1 MPARIGIPQTLAFY
15 IYYPWWKTFFE
26 TLGLEVVPSEP
37 TNKSILDAGVSEAVN
52 DACIPI
58 KVFHG
63 HVASL
68 KEKVDYLFVPRM
80 VSVRRLGTETFCPKF
95 LGLPDLLRAAMS
107 DLPEMVDV
115 RVDLAK
121 SRLELFRLARAV
133 GERFNVGLWQVA
145 RAFWKAQQV
154 FRRYQRLLQQRLTP
168 QEAMELLF
176 ARKEP
181 VREEAAV
188 LSFAVL
194 GYPYAVYDRF
204 INVDLL
210 KRLQRLG
217 VKVLTAEMIPPRKLF
232 RASRRFP
239 EAQQL
244 PKDLFWHFSNQ
255 VIQAACYFLS
265 RERVDGIIHIS
276 AFGCGPDAMVGK
288 LIELWAK
295 RQGPVPFLELTIDEH
310 TGEGGIQ
317 TRVEAFVDMI
327 KRRRGLE

>member
-26 TLGLEVVPSEP
+26 ALGLEVVPSVP

-68 KEKVDYLFVPRM
+68 RERVDYLFVPRM

-95 LGLPDLLRAAMS
+95 LGLPDLLRAAMT
-107 DLPEMVDV
+107 DLPEMIDV

-121 SRLELFRLARAV
+121 SRLELFRLCLAV
-133 GERFNVGLWQVA
+133 GERFNAGFWQVA
-145 RAFWKAQQV
+145 RAFWRAQRT
-154 FRRYQRLLQQRLTP
+154 FRHYLRLLQQRLTP
-168 QEAMELLF
+168 AEAMEVLF
-176 ARKEP
+176 ERKELP
-181 VREEAAV
+181 PAEPPA

-217 VKVLTAEMIPPRKLF
+217 VRILTAEMIPPRKLLK
-232 RASRRFP
+232 ASRELP
-239 EAQQL
+239 ETQRL

-265 RERVDGIIHIS
+265 RERVDGIIHVS
-276 AFGCGPDAMVGK
+276 AFGCGPDAMVGR
-288 LIELWAK
+288 LIELLAK
-295 RQGPVPFLELTIDEH
+295 RRGPVPFLELTIDEH